1 MANFVNVVISGNA
14 GPLKTA
20 LNAATVNMSSFQ
32 KKVATGFIVAGAA
45 ATAFAVS
52 AIKAAAKDQEA
63 MRNLERQLRA
73 SAGATDAQIA
83 SAEKY
88 LKVAGRASAFSK
100 SALIPGYQSLV
111 LATHDVTKA
120 QSIMNVAIDTARARN
135 LDISTVSDALSKAYA
150 GNTRALRS
158 LSPELKKAIADGAS
172 FSDVLKILNENFGG
186 AGAEYAKTFN
196 GRLQI
201 LNNTTAS
208 LKKQIGAGLLP
219 VVESIIPV
227 FQAVA
232 DALAKNPKIVMA
244 LTVTVGALSAAFITA
259 SLGLA
264 AWTLATKTAA
274 VATALFG
281 AEITA
286 LQVATGFIIVTLA
299 AAAAAYVLFDNKAAN
314 ATDASY
320 KFSTA
325 LYTQNEA
332 QKQQIA
338 SMIKSDPAFA
348 KMISFMTTMGVKAS
362 DLSEFLATGTNKA
375 VDDFSIYAYAAAGS
389 AKKLSDNTDLLG
401 KKFVDAAIAA
411 GLSKKDLANFV
422 LTIDKLAQESLNYK
436 KALETMDILGLGDQT
451 TAASDAADKAAKKW
465 ETFVNQLKNAKKEI
479 RAYAAEI
486 SRAISSTVSLSTA
499 VKDAADTNAT
509 QSETLKTALED
520 RRKAYEDLDQAK
532 ATRDVVA
539 YNKALGDVAAAEA
552 RVSEAQKAKPTDYTA
567 VFRAQIDAAKK
578 FAGLLQQLIAQ
589 GLQKPGVAQ
598 LLDLGPIAG
607 AQVASDL
614 LAGTQ
619 GLTVGG
625 LNADLAAVAAAGT
638 AAGMAVPGAAA
649 ALTAT
654 PNKNYTITVNAGVG
668 DKTEIGK
675 QVVAAL
681 QQYEA
686 RFGAIPVK
694 VKK

>member
-100 SALIPGYQSLV
+100 SALIPGYQAIV
-111 LATHDVTKA
+111 LATHDVAKA
-120 QSIMNVAIDTARARN
+120 QTIMNVAIDTARARN

-150 GNTRALRS
+150 GNTRALRN
-158 LSPELKKAIADGAS
+158 LSPELKKAIKDGAS
-172 FSDVLKILNENFGG
+172 FSDVLQILNKNFGG

-196 GRLQI
+196 GRMEI
-201 LNNTTAS
+201 LGNTMKS
-208 LKKQIGAGLLP
+208 LKKQIGAALLP
-219 VVESIIPV
+219 IVESLIPA
-227 FQAVA
+227 FQKVA
-232 DALAKNPKIVMA
+232 DVLAGNPKLVMA
-244 LTVTVGALSAAFITA
+244 LTVAIGTLSAVFVTSSVA
-259 SLGLA
+259 LA
-264 AWTLATKTAA
+264 GYTLATKAAELATIALGVTVTRTQAALGIIGVALTAA
-274 VATALFG
+274 GLAYAFFSGKSAKSTDVLGKFNEALFTSG
-281 AEITA
+281 
-286 LQVATGFIIVTLA
+286 
-299 AAAAAYVLFDNKAAN
+299 
-314 ATDASY
+314 
-320 KFSTA
+320 
-325 LYTQNEA
+325 EA
-332 QKQQIA
+332 QKSALTELFKSNRAYENLEYIIGNLSKETDTFQKL
-338 SMIKSDPAFA
+338 IKGQF
-348 KMISFMTTMGVKAS
+348 S
-362 DLSEFLATGTNKA
+362 DLTVLYVALDSAARAHKSLATGMKINGKLFTISAGDVKIYRDALKDLMKASEEYRNQQAALKLLGLDDATKAQEEAANKLA
-375 VDDFSIYAYAAAGS
+375 EANAKRFDAFKKTLANAKKGIRDYAASISS
-389 AKKLSDNTDLLG
+389 AVSATVSLATAFSEATSTNQTNSDN
-401 KKFVDAAIAA
+401 
-411 GLSKKDLANFV
+411 
-422 LTIDKLAQESLNYK
+422 LTA
-436 KALETMDILGLGDQT
+436 ALET
-451 TAASDAADKAAKKW
+451 
-465 ETFVNQLKNAKKEI
+465 
-479 RAYAAEI
+479 
-486 SRAISSTVSLSTA
+486 
-499 VKDAADTNAT
+499 
-509 QSETLKTALED
+509 

-532 ATRDVVA
+532 ATRDIA
-539 YNKALGDVAAAEA
+539 EYNKALKDVADAEQK
-552 RVSEAQKAKPTDYTA
+552 VSEAQKVKPTDYTA
-567 VFRAQIDAAKK
+567 VFKAQIEAAKK
-578 FAGLLQQLIAQ
+578 FAGLLQQLIAG